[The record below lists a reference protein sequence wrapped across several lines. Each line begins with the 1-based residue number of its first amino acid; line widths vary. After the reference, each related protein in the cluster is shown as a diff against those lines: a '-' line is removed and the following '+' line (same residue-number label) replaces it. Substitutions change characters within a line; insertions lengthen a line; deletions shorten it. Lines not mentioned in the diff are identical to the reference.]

1 MTLRVKARRPIGL
14 LAFVAAIAFFIVAAN
29 PAGANNGG
37 DYPQT
42 PYTAGVDGSCADGF
56 TVTVNNFTDHDVH
69 ASITFNGVET
79 IVEIEEHSQKT
90 IPLVIDETAPNTL
103 VVRVGEVLVKE
114 KTFSLSCAPDPEP
127 VAHLTA
133 SIDSDCGN
141 FVVTVTNDGDADGTA
156 MVTIN
161 GSPVSVT
168 VEAGKSVSMTAVV
181 TEDADNTIAVTA
193 GDTQLA
199 QKSFHV
205 NCKEEPPVTTVAP
218 PTTIT
223 PKAPEPTV
231 AVLGETVVAQPQT
244 LAFTG
249 RNTMAEA
256 MIGTLLLG
264 VGLQLMRSSRRRIEQ
279 NG

>member
-14 LAFVAAIAFFIVAAN
+14 LAFVAAIAFFIVSAN

-37 DYPQT
+37 DYPPQT
-42 PYTAGVDGSCADGF
+42 PYTAGLDGSCADGF
-56 TVTVNNFTDHDVH
+56 TVTVSNFTSQDVL

-79 IVEIEEHSQKT
+79 IVKIEAHSQT
-90 IPLVIDETAPNTL
+90 TVPLLIDEEAPNTL
-103 VVRVGEVLVKE
+103 VVRVGEMVVRE

-127 VAHLTA
+127 TANLSA

-141 FVVTVTNDGDADGTA
+141 FVVTVTNDGDAEGTA
-156 MVTIN
+156 MITIN
-161 GSPVSVT
+161 GSSVSVT
-168 VEAGKSVSMTAVV
+168 VDAGTSVTMTAVV

-218 PTTIT
+218 PTTVT
-223 PKAPEPTV
+223 PKAPEP

-264 VGLQLMRSSRRRIEQ
+264 VGLQLMRSSRRRVEQ

>member
-14 LAFVAAIAFFIVAAN
+14 LAFVAAIAFLIASASPAQAN
-29 PAGANNGG
+29 GNG
-37 DYPQT
+37 DYPPQT
-42 PYTAGVDGSCADGF
+42 PYTAGIDGSCADGF
-56 TVTVNNFTDHDVH
+56 TVTVNNFTDHDVN

-79 IVEIEEHSQKT
+79 IVKVEEHSHTT
-90 IPLVIDETAPNTL
+90 IPLIIDEEAPNTL
-103 VVRVGEVLVKE
+103 VVKVGEMVVRE

-127 VAHLTA
+127 TANLSA
-133 SIDSDCGN
+133 SISSDCGN
-141 FVVTVTNDGDADGTA
+141 YVVTVTNDGDADGTA

-168 VEAGKSVSMTAVV
+168 VEAGKSVTMTAVV
-181 TEDADNTIAVTA
+181 TEDADNIIEVVA
-193 GDTQLA
+193 GDTTLA
-199 QKSFHV
+199 QKTFHV
-205 NCKEEPPVTTVAP
+205 NCKEEPPVTTTP
-218 PTTIT
+218 PTTVA

-249 RNTMAEA
+249 RNTMVEA

-264 VGLQLMRSSRRRIEQ
+264 VGLQLMRSSRRRLEHS
-279 NG
+279 